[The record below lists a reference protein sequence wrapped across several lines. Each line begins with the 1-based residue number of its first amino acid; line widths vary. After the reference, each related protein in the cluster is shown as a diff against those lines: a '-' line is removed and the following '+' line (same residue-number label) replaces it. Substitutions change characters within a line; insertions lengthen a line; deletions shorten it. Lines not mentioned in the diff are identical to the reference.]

1 MIYAACFPNA
11 IRHAEEVHFFVARR
25 RSDASRLPEGRRW
38 MRDDVWWL
46 QTRPGAGAAGESV
59 AVRSHGA
66 TFPVQDGVADFV
78 AQLFGQL
85 AEGARLAKLWDRFER
100 NGLPFS
106 RAEFRE
112 LMHFLIEHHGLLE
125 TCGSDSPSSSGPPAR

>member
-1 MIYAACFPNA
+1 
-11 IRHAEEVHFFVARR
+11 
-25 RSDASRLPEGRRW
+25 
-38 MRDDVWWL
+38 MRDDDWWL
-46 QTRPGAGAAGESV
+46 QTVHPVPGREVDILRQTRPGAGAAGESV